1 MTIPFIPTN
10 SQSGIPNVT
19 VNGTSI
25 PNVTVNGTGI
35 PLIPVQSGGIPLV
48 RDINAGVRSIDGIQ
62 VADNRVWV
70 VNPPQSVPVDV
81 PVTVLAGTPVV
92 NMPGCVTVHKENAKN
107 PANRNKMLVNDDP
120 KQNVTLCDAGMPYYQ
135 PPDYDYRDLSWQTV
149 YMDQDEE
156 AEGVDTDSTPDAP
169 VPDAPAP
176 PPAGDGGYKDPDCPG
191 PLDPRIG
198 AVGPNEK
205 EKVVGHE
212 LQPDPNNLNKKICV
226 ALYEDINIV
235 EQYLPSAQVV
245 VTTATIASVAASSA
259 LLAKPL
265 ADLILK
271 VVKPAVKKVIG
282 KVNAILGKTPYQL
295 TEAEKKT
302 NEYRVKKG
310 LLPIPFAKN
319 HQKREKSRKKEE
331 KKVVDQKKI
340 PDQS

>member
-1 MTIPFIPTN
+1 MIPFIPTN
-10 SQSGIPNVT
+10 SGQ
-19 VNGTSI
+19 SI
-25 PNVTVNGTGI
+25 PNVQVNGTGI
-35 PLIPVQSGGIPLV
+35 PLIPSDSVNVI
-48 RDINAGVRSIDGIQ
+48 GVRNAW
-62 VADNRVWV
+62 VADIRNVNINETRTWV
-70 VNPPQSVPVDV
+70 VNPPQAIPPVV
-81 PVTVLAGTPVV
+81 PVTVRAGTPIV
-92 NMPGCVTVHKENAKN
+92 NMPGCVTVHKENAKR
-107 PANRNKMLVNDDP
+107 PASKSKSLVNDDP
-120 KQNVTLCDAGMPYYQ
+120 KQNVTLCDGGMPYYQ
-135 PPDYDYRDLSWQTV
+135 PPDYDYRELSWRTV

-156 AEGVDTDSTPDAP
+156 AEGVDTGETPDAP
-169 VPDAPAP
+169 VPDTPKP
-176 PPAGDGGYKDPDCPG
+176 PSTDTPEGDPECPG

-198 AVGPNEK
+198 SVGPSEK

-226 ALYEDINIV
+226 ALYEDIGVV
-235 EQYLPSAQVV
+235 EQYLPSAQIV

-265 ADLILK
+265 ADLLLK

-295 TEAEKKT
+295 TQDELKT

-331 KKVVDQKKI
+331 KKIADQKKT
-340 PDQS
+340 QS

>member
-10 SQSGIPNVT
+10 SQSGIPK
-19 VNGTSI
+19 
-25 PNVTVNGTGI
+25 VTVNGTGI
-35 PLIPVQSGGIPLV
+35 PLIPVQDSGVISI
-48 RDINAGVRSIDGIQ
+48 RDINAGIRSINDIQ
-62 VADNRVWV
+62 IADNRVWV
-70 VNPPQSVPVDV
+70 VNPPEAIPVDV

-92 NMPGCVTVHKENAKN
+92 NMPGCVTVHKENAKKD
-107 PANRNKMLVNDDP
+107 PSRNKMLVNDDP
-120 KQNVTLCDAGMPYYQ
+120 SQNVTLCDAGMPYYQ
-135 PPDYDYRDLSWQTV
+135 PPDYDYRELSWQTV

-156 AEGVDTDSTPDAP
+156 AEGVDTEGETPNAP

-176 PPAGDGGYKDPDCPG
+176 PPAGGEYKDPDCPG
-191 PLDPRIG
+191 PLDPRVG

-226 ALYEDINIV
+226 SLYEPIGIV
-235 EQYLPSAQVV
+235 EQYLPSAQVAT
-245 VTTATIASVAASSA
+245 TTAVIASVAASSA

-282 KVNAILGKTPYQL
+282 KVNAILGKTPYRL
-295 TEAEKKT
+295 TEVEKKT
-302 NEYRVKKG
+302 NEYRLKKG

-319 HQKREKSRKKEE
+319 HQKREKARKKIEN
-331 KKVVDQKKI
+331 QKT
-340 PDQS
+340 PPQS

>member
-10 SQSGIPNVT
+10 SQSGIPK
-19 VNGTSI
+19 
-25 PNVTVNGTGI
+25 VTVNGTGI
-35 PLIPVQSGGIPLV
+35 PLIPVQDSGVISI
-48 RDINAGVRSIDGIQ
+48 RDINSGIRSINDIQ
-62 VADNRVWV
+62 IADNRVWV
-70 VNPPQSVPVDV
+70 VNPPEAIPVDV

-135 PPDYDYRDLSWQTV
+135 PPDYDYRELSWQTV
-149 YMDQDEE
+149 YMNQDEE
-156 AEGVDTDSTPDAP
+156 AEGLDTEGETPNAP
-169 VPDAPAP
+169 VPDAPSP
-176 PPAGDGGYKDPDCPG
+176 PPAGGEYKDPDCPG

-198 AVGPNEK
+198 SVGPSEK

-226 ALYEDINIV
+226 TLYEDIGVV

-265 ADLILK
+265 ADLLLK

-295 TEAEKKT
+295 TEAEKRT

-310 LLPIPFAKN
+310 LLAIPFAKN

-331 KKVVDQKKI
+331 KKIADQKKT
-340 PDQS
+340 QS